1 GGAPAPQGGGAP
13 QARGGYVPS
22 GGGGGGGATALA
34 MDQETALARY
44 ATFDAVVELVR
55 RNRDVKLLVEIET
68 SLRLARYEPGRIEF
82 TPTETAPS
90 DLAQRLAAQLQ
101 GWTGVR
107 WGVTLVQGADAP
119 TIAETRDAEQLAL
132 EEEAKAHPL
141 VQAVIAAFPKA
152 KITQIRTPEDLAALA
167 EAEALPEMEEVDE
180 DWDPFEDG

>member
-1 GGAPAPQGGGAP
+1 
-13 QARGGYVPS
+13 
-22 GGGGGGGATALA
+22 
-34 MDQETALARY
+34 
-44 ATFDAVVELVR
+44 
-55 RNRDVKLLVEIET
+55 
-68 SLRLARYEPGRIEF
+68 
-82 TPTETAPS
+82 
-90 DLAQRLAAQLQ
+90 LAAQLQ